1 MTGFGLA
8 ERAWSERAAT
18 VRVELRSVNAR
29 FLELKLRQ
37 PFGVATEHA
46 LRKQLERKLGR
57 GRVDLGIHVDESGGS
72 SDALAELGVESGRVE
87 LVLQALHGIAAR
99 ASASSYSL
107 THPSALDVLRF
118 LVAQR
123 GPGGPGGA
131 VIDEAAPRFL
141 AELVDEACARLV
153 SMREREGDALH
164 DVLAAAYDELEQ
176 QVARLH
182 ALLEGEAARLHEQ
195 LSTRVRSLLDQAWG
209 PQSPH
214 TQAQGVELDRGVLEQ
229 RIAQEIALAIQRG
242 DVSEELARIA
252 SHLGQARGVLAA
264 PPEVGQG
271 KTLDFLAQELLRE
284 VTTIGSKITSHE
296 GSATVIAAKRTIE
309 RIREQVQNV
318 E

>member
-8 ERAWSERAAT
+8 ERAWSERGAT

-37 PFGVATEHA
+37 PFGVASEHS
-46 LRKQLERKLGR
+46 LRKQLEGKLGR
-57 GRVDLGIHVDESGGS
+57 GRVDLGIHVDESGAS
-72 SDALAELGVESGRVE
+72 SDALAELGVESGRVDV
-87 LVLQALHGIAAR
+87 VLHALQGIAAR
-99 ASASSYSL
+99 ASANSYSL

-123 GPGGPGGA
+123 GSAGPGGTA
-131 VIDEAAPRFL
+131 IFETTPRFL
-141 AELVDEACARLV
+141 TELVDEACARLV
-153 SMREREGDALH
+153 AMREREGEALH

-176 QVARLH
+176 QVARLR
-182 ALLEGEAARLHEQ
+182 ALLEGEAERLHEQ
-195 LSTRVRSLLDQAWG
+195 LSTRVRALLDQHSG
-209 PQSPH
+209 QPQ
-214 TQAQGVELDRGVLEQ
+214 TQEIDRGMLEQ
-229 RIAQEIALAIQRG
+229 RIAQEIALAVQRG

-252 SHLGQARGVLAA
+252 SHLVQARGVLAA

>member
-8 ERAWSERAAT
+8 ERPWTERSAT

-46 LRKQLERKLGR
+46 LRKQLEARLGR
-57 GRVDLGIHVDESGGS
+57 GRVDLAIRVDEAGS
-72 SDALAELGVESGRVE
+72 ASDALVDLGVETSRVAV
-87 LVLQALHGIAAR
+87 VLAALHQVSDAANQ
-99 ASASSYSL
+99 ASFPV
-107 THPSALDVLRF
+107 THPTALDVLRF
-118 LVAQR
+118 LISLR
-123 GPGGPGGA
+123 GPS
-131 VIDEAAPRFL
+131 AAGLAAYDDAPEFL
-141 AELVDEACARLV
+141 TELVEEGCTKLLA
-153 SMREREGDALH
+153 MREQEGKALH
-164 DVLAAAYDELEQ
+164 DVLAGLLVDLEQ
-176 QVARLH
+176 QVARLSAGLVGEAGRLH
-182 ALLEGEAARLHEQ
+182 DQLAAKVRALLDKLGA
-195 LSTRVRSLLDQAWG
+195 D
-209 PQSPH
+209 
-214 TQAQGVELDRGVLEQ
+214 LDRS
-229 RIAQEIALAIQRG
+229 RIAQEVAIAVQRG

-252 SHLGQARGVLAA
+252 SHLDQARGVLAA
-264 PPEVGQG
+264 TAEVGQG

>member
-8 ERAWSERAAT
+8 ERAWSEHAAT

-46 LRKQLERKLGR
+46 LRKQLERQLGR
-57 GRVDLGIHVDESGGS
+57 GRVDVGIHVDESGAS
-72 SDALAELGVESGRVE
+72 SDALAELGVEAARVD
-87 LVLQALHGIAAR
+87 LVLHALQGIAAR
-99 ASASSYSL
+99 ASAGSYPV
-107 THPSALDVLRF
+107 THPTALDLLRF
-118 LVAQR
+118 LIAQR
-123 GPGGPGGA
+123 GPAGTSGPALG
-131 VIDEAAPRFL
+131 EAPDFL
-141 AELVDEACARLV
+141 AALVDEACARLV
-153 SMREREGDALH
+153 SMREREGEALH

-176 QVARLH
+176 QVARLRT
-182 ALLEGEAARLHEQ
+182 LLEGEAQRLFEQ
-195 LSTRVRSLLDQAWG
+195 LATRVRALLDSLAG
-209 PQSPH
+209 S
-214 TQAQGVELDRGVLEQ
+214 AGALDGGALEQ
-229 RIAQEIALAIQRG
+229 RIAQEIALAVQRG

-264 PPEVGQG
+264 TPEVGQG

>member
-8 ERAWSERAAT
+8 ERAWRERAAT

-46 LRKQLERKLGR
+46 LRKQVERQLGR
-57 GRVDLGIHVDESGGS
+57 GRVDVGIHVDESGAS

-87 LVLQALHGIAAR
+87 LVLQALQGITAR
-99 ASASSYSL
+99 ASAGSYSL
-107 THPSALDVLRF
+107 THPSSIDVLRF

-123 GPGGPGGA
+123 GPGGPTL
-131 VIDEAAPRFL
+131 DEAPPQFL

-153 SMREREGDALH
+153 SMREREGEALH

-176 QVARLH
+176 QVARLRT
-182 ALLEGEAARLHEQ
+182 LLEGEAQRLFDQ
-195 LSTRVRSLLDQAWG
+195 LATRVRGLLDSLAVPDG
-209 PQSPH
+209 
-214 TQAQGVELDRGVLEQ
+214 ALDQ
-229 RIAQEIALAIQRG
+229 RIAQEIALAVQRG

-264 PPEVGQG
+264 TPEVGQG